1 MLAAS
6 SLKERELRIEADG
19 IRGRIGEQT
28 VAEGTV
34 SLEQGTIQ
42 LQADSM
48 KIDWDGNDINLITA
62 TGTPVKLEKNI
73 NSNIPPLVA
82 YADKVFFYPLEQN
95 LILFGNVNL
104 RQNKNTFIGHEIHY
118 DLVTGELEAASGN
131 KNNKRVEII
140 WHSDNAAGKDR

>member
-73 NSNIPPLVA
+73 NSNTPPLVA

-140 WHSDNAAGKDR
+140 WHSDNAAAKDR